1 MDLLP
6 SCMNALRVLA
16 RQPDAPGRLR
26 LAEIR
31 INEYLGS
38 GAAALHS
45 LLERLAEAIRVEGQE
60 HPSAGVRGGF
70 LSFPRLKGRRNR
82 SRPGR
87 QLDHPRSALSATAPR
102 CAACTAFIRCRQRSG
117 SS

>member
-1 MDLLP
+1 MDLLQ

-16 RQPDAPGRLR
+16 RQPDASCSLR

-31 INEYLGS
+31 INEYLGP

-60 HPSAGVRGGF
+60 HPSRPLKKVFEGTLCTTLIQK
-70 LSFPRLKGRRNR
+70 LSL
-82 SRPGR
+82 
-87 QLDHPRSALSATAPR
+87 
-102 CAACTAFIRCRQRSG
+102 
-117 SS
+117 